1 LFRAVIK
8 SVQSVGPDNFLFS
21 VDCTTMPIELQPI
34 CKELNRTLQ
43 KLKTSFDRLSAL
55 NGDLAHE
62 MRTPLHSMQLALE
75 CLLDRKNLP
84 PDLEESLIELADTA
98 DHMASVLEQM
108 LFLARMEDPS
118 EHLVK
123 QPIDVAELLAMAR
136 NPFLALAEERSVRIL
151 IQLDGQPHL
160 EGDPALLRQALFNLL
175 GNALRHS
182 PPGGEITLRA
192 HGDSDTTVL
201 EVLDQGHGLPEHIR
215 KNLGQRFLRA
225 ESSRERSS
233 GGAGLGLAIVQGIAT
248 MHGGRLALEEAAP
261 SGCRATIMFPRN

>member
-1 LFRAVIK
+1 
-8 SVQSVGPDNFLFS
+8 
-21 VDCTTMPIELQPI
+21 
-34 CKELNRTLQ
+34 
-43 KLKTSFDRLSAL
+43 
-55 NGDLAHE
+55 
-62 MRTPLHSMQLALE
+62 
-75 CLLDRKNLP
+75 
-84 PDLEESLIELADTA
+84 
-98 DHMASVLEQM
+98 
-108 LFLARMEDPS
+108 MEDPS